1 MTPLSEAATGSRAE
15 PALFAALIDD
25 AAVFPP
31 GLAPLPVAVR
41 EHRAHRTSRYAALI
55 GPLLVPASSAT
66 ELVELVPPGAEPL
79 RVGLIARPGNPLH
92 TVTDALHLLRTHP
105 QVEVA
110 AVEMGWTPDWRDLE
124 LGVLGTTTTLVLEV
138 PRGRDQVRALDDIAS
153 EAGPADGTT
162 DDTTDDDADD
172 NADDNPDEGK
182 AAGRVLAKFRT
193 GATPAWDWPDEE
205 ELAAF
210 LHGAVRRHLPFKLT
224 GGLHHAVRGSYTVKG
239 QPEEQHGLLNVVCA
253 VQAAVD
259 GLSPTALVRL
269 LSERDAHPL
278 VREVAAL
285 TAPDATRV
293 RSLFTAYGC
302 CGVTDPVTELSELE
316 LIEEM

>member
-1 MTPLSEAATGSRAE
+1 MTPLSDAAASSRAE

-55 GPLLVPASSAT
+55 GPLLVPASSAA

-79 RVGLIARPGNPLH
+79 RVGLIARPGTPLH
-92 TVTDALHLLRTHP
+92 TVTDALHLLREHP
-105 QVEVA
+105 QVQVA
-110 AVEMGWTPDWRDLE
+110 AVEVGWTPEWRDLD
-124 LGVLGTTTTLVLEV
+124 LGVLDRVPALVLEV
-138 PRGRDQVRALDDIAS
+138 PRGEDQVRALDDIAR
-153 EAGPADGTT
+153 ETADAA
-162 DDTTDDDADD
+162 TDDDTDD
-172 NADDNPDEGK
+172 DDTDEDGD
-182 AAGRVLAKFRT
+182 AGPVLAKFRT

-210 LHGAVRRHLPFKLT
+210 LHAAAARHLPFKLT
-224 GGLHHAVRGSYTVKG
+224 GGLHHAVRGSHTVKG
-239 QPEEQHGLLNVVCA
+239 HTEEQHGLLNVLCA

-259 GLSPTALVRL
+259 GLSPTALVTL
-269 LSERDAHPL
+269 LSQRDPHPL

-285 TAPDATRV
+285 TAPDAARV
-293 RSLFTAYGC
+293 RTLFTAYGC
-302 CGVTDPVTELSELE
+302 CGVTDPVTELSELD